1 MTAASV
7 RPVNLGPSG
16 VRVDK
21 TPDGVRYVQAT
32 QPLGDYPVKLTDRLE
47 HWAIHAPDRTLY
59 AKRTSSGE
67 WRRITYAEARELA
80 RNIGQALINRG
91 LSPEH
96 PIAILSGN
104 DLEHALLSLGAM
116 YAGVPFAPIS
126 TGYSLVSSDFAKLRY
141 ILDLVKPGL
150 VFAASGAKFQR
161 ALDATL
167 PGLKQ
172 EKPAELVVTEDPLP
186 GATRFSDLTSTH
198 ASGPP
203 AHVTGD
209 SIVKFLFTS
218 GSTGMPKGVIN
229 TQRMWCSN
237 QAMIAA
243 CLPFLT
249 DEPPVL
255 VDWTPWNH
263 TFGGNH
269 DIGVT
274 VYYGGTMYIDA
285 GLPTTARFEETV
297 RNLRE
302 VSPTIY
308 LNVPKG
314 FELLV
319 HHLDK
324 DKQLRETLFRDAKIM
339 FYAGAGLSQHIW
351 DELYRLEVETYGE
364 RIVMLTGLGST

>member
-47 HWAIHAPDRTLY
+47 HWAIHAPDRTIF
-59 AKRTSSGE
+59 AKRDSSGE
-67 WRRITYAEARELA
+67 WRRITFAEARELA
-80 RNIGQALINRG
+80 RNIAQALINRG
-91 LSPEH
+91 LSPER

-150 VFAASGAKFQR
+150 VFASSGVKFQR

-167 PGLKQ
+167 PVN
-172 EKPAELVVTEDPLP
+172 AELVVTEDPLP
-186 GATRFSDLTSTH
+186 GATLFSDLTATT

-203 AHVTGD
+203 AHVDGD
-209 SIVKFLFTS
+209 TIVKLLFTS

-237 QAMIAA
+237 QAMIAK
-243 CLPFLT
+243 CLPFVT

-263 TFGGNH
+263 TFCRNH
-269 DIGVT
+269 D
-274 VYYGGTMYIDA
+274 
-285 GLPTTARFEETV
+285 
-297 RNLRE
+297 
-302 VSPTIY
+302 
-308 LNVPKG
+308 
-314 FELLV
+314 
-319 HHLDK
+319 
-324 DKQLRETLFRDAKIM
+324 
-339 FYAGAGLSQHIW
+339 
-351 DELYRLEVETYGE
+351 
-364 RIVMLTGLGST
+364 